1 MVKAA
6 RSPAAPKA
14 PAETSPTKSA
24 SPRSADKPKRA
35 AATKPSA
42 KQVAAP
48 EAKPK
53 TVAKKVSKSR
63 AEDVPPPAP
72 KPATPAKAVRAS
84 APKRAKP
91 AATPPAAARPKAS
104 PASKP
109 AASVPCAPVNLG
121 FLSDFVGFHLRLAQ
135 DASYRAF
142 ARFKDKDLVKP
153 GRFPALAIIHLN
165 PGISQSALGR
175 AIARDKSTVS
185 PLIKDLQKNGLI
197 NRKPSPNDRRSVTL
211 ALTKK
216 GERVLDRLHARAL
229 EHEGDLD
236 KVIGA
241 SKSRLVG
248 MLDKITGSLAAA

>member
-6 RSPAAPKA
+6 RSPTARKPAA
-14 PAETSPTKSA
+14 
-24 SPRSADKPKRA
+24 
-35 AATKPSA
+35 
-42 KQVAAP
+42 
-48 EAKPK
+48 
-53 TVAKKVSKSR
+53 
-63 AEDVPPPAP
+63 
-72 KPATPAKAVRAS
+72 KPATATTTAKPVVDKPQMTKPAA
-84 APKRAKP
+84 AKP
-91 AATPPAAARPKAS
+91 AAVKPAAAKPAVAKRVPAAAKARPRGTGKAAARS
-104 PASKP
+104 TARAAAPAKTAVTAPKPSARNAAKPASGAAAQP
-109 AASVPCAPVNLG
+109 APINLG
-121 FLSDFVGFHLRLAQ
+121 FLSGFVGFHLRLAQ

-142 ARFKDKDLVKP
+142 ARLKDKDLVKP

-229 EHEGDLD
+229 EHEEDLD

-241 SKSRLVG
+241 SKARLVG
-248 MLDKITGSLAAA
+248 MLDKITGGLAAA